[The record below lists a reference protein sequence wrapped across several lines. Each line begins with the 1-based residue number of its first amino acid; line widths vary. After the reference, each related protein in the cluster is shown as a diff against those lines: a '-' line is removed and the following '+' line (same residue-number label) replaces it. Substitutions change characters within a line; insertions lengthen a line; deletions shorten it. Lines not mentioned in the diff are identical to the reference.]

1 MSRLRV
7 PAAGLRPADVAVL
20 AYAAG
25 SGALVAIGAAGIEG
39 WPWLLAGRLVL
50 VVGVFA
56 LARAAVRTPGV
67 AATPGS
73 APALAHE
80 AASSGHD
87 PGGTT
92 VTILQAVYPLL
103 VCPLFFWE
111 APRLAEAL
119 WEGREW
125 WMEAVLAGWD
135 QALFGGPSIPAAF
148 DLPDPAGEILWLFY
162 FTYYPLVAA
171 GLVLAWR
178 GPRGRGG
185 VRPSASYEPVMT
197 AAVLGFLGAYALFP
211 LLPARAPIH
220 VVDAVAP
227 ASGGVFGAA
236 VGWVQSWGGVT
247 GSAFPSAHVSAA
259 WAIVIALAP
268 DRPRAASVLGVVAA
282 GMTVA
287 CVYTPYHWA
296 ADVAAGLALG
306 LVAGVAGR
314 RLVPAATLTRPPAAR
329 RPRPGSPRPARS
341 SRRPRSGRSTRAA
354 GRP

>member
-1 MSRLRV
+1 MSRLRGPTAGPP
-7 PAAGLRPADVAVL
+7 PAGGHRRTAGLRPTDGAVL
-20 AYAAG
+20 AYATF
-25 SGALVAIGAAGIEG
+25 SGAVVAIGAPDIDG
-39 WPWLLAGRLVL
+39 WPWLLAGRAAL
-50 VVGVFA
+50 VVAVFA
-56 LARAAVRTPGV
+56 LAGAVSRGTPDRAAT
-67 AATPGS
+67 A
-73 APALAHE
+73 
-80 AASSGHD
+80 
-87 PGGTT
+87 
-92 VTILQAVYPLL
+92 VTLLRSLYPLL

-148 DLPDPAGEILWLFY
+148 DLPDPAGEILWLLY

-185 VRPSASYEPVMT
+185 VHPSESYEPVMT

-259 WAIVIALAP
+259 WAIVVALAP
-268 DRPRAASVLGVVAA
+268 DRPRAASALGFVAA
-282 GMTVA
+282 GMTLA

-306 LVAGVAGR
+306 LLAGVAGR
-314 RLVPAATLTRPPAAR
+314 RLVPSR
-329 RPRPGSPRPARS
+329 RANRPGLL
-341 SRRPRSGRSTRAA
+341 
-354 GRP
+354 